1 MASKKKN
8 NNNKQEFDWMTPA
21 PPAGRNRA
29 AREEMYLSELR
40 ERAALLRR
48 LNFDKAEARAR
59 LRANVAWD
67 FELHSQPGFLSKIDG
82 IIEDVYGRGGTA
94 GGPPTL

>member
-1 MASKKKN
+1 MAKKKQ
-8 NNNKQEFDWMTPA
+8 KQEQEFDWLVPA
-21 PPAGRNRA
+21 KPAGRNHS
-29 AREEMYLSELR
+29 AREDMYLAELR
-40 ERAALLRR
+40 ERAALLKR
-48 LNFDKAEARAR
+48 LNYDKAEARAR
-59 LRANVAWD
+59 LRANVHWD

>member
-1 MASKKKN
+1 MASKKKV
-8 NNNKQEFDWMTPA
+8 KQGNDFEWMTPA
-21 PPAGRNRA
+21 KPAGRNHA
-29 AREEMYLSELR
+29 AREDMYLAELR
-40 ERAALLRR
+40 ERAALLKR
-48 LNFDKAEARAR
+48 LNYDKAEARAR
-59 LRANVAWD
+59 LRANVHWD

>member
-1 MASKKKN
+1 MASTKKT
-8 NNNKQEFDWMTPA
+8 KQTDDFDWMTPA
-21 PPAGRNRA
+21 TPAGRNRS
-29 AREEMYLSELR
+29 AREEMYLAELR

-48 LNFDKAEARAR
+48 LNYDKAEARAR

-82 IIEDVYGRGGTA
+82 IVEDVYGRGGTA

>member
-1 MASKKKN
+1 MPSKKKRSN
-8 NNNKQEFDWMTPA
+8 NEFDWMTPA
-21 PPAGRNRA
+21 PPASRNRG

-40 ERAALLRR
+40 ERAALLKR
-48 LNFDKAEARAR
+48 LNYDKAEARAR
-59 LRANVAWD
+59 LRANVHWD
-67 FELHSQPGFLSKIDG
+67 FELHSQPGFLSKIDS